1 MQDSPAS
8 KLTLLLIEDEED
20 LAYQLQRF
28 LIKRGYAVQISFDI
42 KHSLALIKEQTFDA
56 VLFDR
61 LLPDGDA
68 LEVVN
73 QIKDHHA
80 GLLLIMSALGRVK
93 DRIAAF
99 DLDVD
104 YYLPKPVDLDELL
117 AILERYARVKP
128 QSSLRGLASP
138 THRRS
143 NRSARPWLL
152 SQRELV
158 SPEQHSVTLT
168 AREALILNQLI
179 ARSGEVVTRSELITA
194 MHKDPEHYD
203 PKALDSTMYRIRHKI
218 EDATAETVPFE
229 TVHGVG
235 YVWQE

>member
-42 KHSLALIKEQTFDA
+42 RHSLALINEQTFDA

-117 AILERYARVKP
+117 AILAHYARTK
-128 QSSLRGLASP
+128 QSLAKDK
-138 THRRS
+138 
-143 NRSARPWLL
+143 NLSAQMKW
-152 SQRELV
+152 SLV
-158 SPEQHSVTLT
+158 SNQLICPAGIQITLT
-168 AREALILNQLI
+168 ARETIMMALLIDHAGSLVSKEMLMNALNKNYD
-179 ARSGEVVTRSELITA
+179 T
-194 MHKDPEHYD
+194 YD
-203 PKALDSTMYRIRHKI
+203 PKALDSAVYRIRNKV
-218 EDATAETVPFE
+218 DAVAQHAMPLE
-229 TVHGVG
+229 TVHGLG
-235 YVWQE
+235 YIWQSVK

>member
-42 KHSLALIKEQTFDA
+42 KHSLALITEQTFDA
-56 VLFDR
+56 VLLDR

-68 LEVVN
+68 LEEVN
-73 QIKDHHA
+73 KIKAHHA

-117 AILERYARVKP
+117 AILEHYSRVRPKP
-128 QSSLRGLASP
+128 APRGLV
-138 THRRS
+138 
-143 NRSARPWLL
+143 SAGAKMLAMPWQLQ
-152 SQRELV
+152 QRELV
-158 SPEQHSVTLT
+158 SPEQISMTLT
-168 AREALILNQLI
+168 AREALILNHLI
-179 ARSGEVVTRSELITA
+179 ARPGEVVTRSELIAA

-235 YVWQE
+235 YVWHG